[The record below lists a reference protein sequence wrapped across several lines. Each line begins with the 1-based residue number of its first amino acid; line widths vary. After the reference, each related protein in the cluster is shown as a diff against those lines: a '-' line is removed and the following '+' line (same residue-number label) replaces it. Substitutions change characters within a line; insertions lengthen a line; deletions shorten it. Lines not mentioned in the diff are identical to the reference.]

1 MNVRSL
7 PSSRFSPQL
16 GQCRVSTL
24 SPQVAQVQD
33 IAQQYSI
40 MTTRFEKDL
49 GMDRPI
55 ARRDFLQGAAIG
67 VGGMLLGGL
76 APELATAAAE
86 IAEQDR
92 TGYYPPK
99 RLGMRGSHAGSF
111 EAAHLLRDSRSLEGP
126 IADTGESFDLIVV
139 GAGISG
145 LAAAHFFRAASP
157 RGRVLVLDNHDDF
170 GGHAKRNEFYVNGR
184 MHLLNGGTLSI
195 DSPRPYGKVAA
206 GLMRTLGI
214 DAKALDEACTNKTL
228 YESLGLHQGVFF
240 DRETFGVDRLAV
252 RKGEGRADTV
262 AYLAQTPLTEQV
274 RKDIL
279 RIEHGDED
287 YFPGLTSAQKKDRL
301 SRISYEH
308 YLLKVVKADPGVLPY
323 YLHVTDGWWGCGI
336 DAVSAL
342 DCWGTWFPGFEGLDL
357 EPGETPRMG
366 FTPAGFAA
374 TGGSDTFHFPD
385 GNASIARL
393 LVRSLIPAAMPG
405 RSARDVVTAVADY
418 TKLDRPESAARIRLN
433 STVLSVRNVG
443 TDRVEVIYSRGGSL
457 HRTTARQCVL
467 ACWNMMIP
475 YLCPDLPEVQKTAL
489 HQLVK
494 TPLVYVSVALKNWHA
509 FQRLGIHG
517 VEAPGGY
524 FSSFGL
530 NEAVDIGNYKS
541 VRAPDEPILIRMER
555 TPAKYGLP
563 EREQHKVG
571 RAELLATSFE
581 TFERH
586 IRDELGR
593 SLAGGGFDPARD
605 IEGIAVNRW
614 PHGYAPEYNS
624 LIDGDTPPE
633 RLPNIRGR
641 QRFGQIA
648 IANSD
653 AGMGAYTDIAIEQAH
668 RAVRELLDTVA

>member
-1 MNVRSL
+1 MTRRS
-7 PSSRFSPQL
+7 
-16 GQCRVSTL
+16 
-24 SPQVAQVQD
+24 D
-33 IAQQYSI
+33 
-40 MTTRFEKDL
+40 KDL

-76 APELATAAAE
+76 APELVAAAAE

-92 TGYYPPK
+92 AGYYPPT
-99 RLGMRGSHAGSF
+99 RLGLRGSHPGSF
-111 EAAHLLRDSRSLEGP
+111 EAAHALRDSRSLSGA

-145 LAAAHFFRAASP
+145 LAAAHFFRANSP

-170 GGHAKRNEFYVNGR
+170 GGHAKRNEFHVNGR
-184 MHLLNGGTLSI
+184 MHLMNGGTLMI
-195 DSPRPYGKVAA
+195 ESPRPYGKVAA
-206 GLMRTLGI
+206 DLMRTLGI
-214 DAKALDEACTNKTL
+214 DAKALDDACTQATF
-228 YESLGLHQGVFF
+228 YESLPLHQGVFF
-240 DRETFGVDRLAV
+240 DRETFGVERLVV
-252 RKGEGRADTV
+252 RKGDSRDDTA
-262 AYLAQTPLTEQV
+262 AYLAQTPLTEKV

-279 RIEHGDED
+279 RIEHGTDD
-287 YFPGLTSAQKKDRL
+287 YLPGLTSAQKKDRL
-301 SRISYEH
+301 SRVSYEH
-308 YLLKVVKADPGVLPY
+308 YLLKIAKADPGVLPY

-342 DCWGTWFPGFEGLDL
+342 DCWGTWFPGFQGLKL
-357 EPGETPRMG
+357 ESGEAPRMG

-374 TGGSDTFHFPD
+374 TGGSDTFHYPD

-393 LVRSLIPAAMPG
+393 LVRSLIPTALPG
-405 RSARDVVTAVADY
+405 RDARDVVTAAADY
-418 TKLDRPESAARIRLN
+418 SKLDRPDSAARIRLN
-433 STVLSVRNVG
+433 STVLRVRNVG
-443 TDRVEVIYSRGGSL
+443 SDRVEVVYSRGGSL

-475 YLCPDLPEVQKTAL
+475 YLCPELPEAQKTAL
-489 HQLVK
+489 HQLIK
-494 TPLVYVSVALKNWHA
+494 TPLVYASVALRNWRA
-509 FQRLGIHG
+509 FQRLGVRS

-524 FSSFGL
+524 FSSFQL
-530 NEAVDIGNYKS
+530 NEVVDIGGYKS
-541 VRAPDEPILIRMER
+541 VRSPDEPILVRMER

-571 RAELLATSFE
+571 RTELLATPFD
-581 TFERH
+581 TFERQ

-593 SLAGGGFDPARD
+593 ALAGGGFDPARD

-624 LIDGDTPPE
+624 LVDGDTPAD
-633 RLPNIRGR
+633 RMPNVIGR
-641 QRFGQIA
+641 KRFGQVA

-653 AGMGAYTDIAIEQAH
+653 AGMGAYTDVAIEQAH
-668 RAVRELLDTVA
+668 RAVHELIDR

>member
-1 MNVRSL
+1 M
-7 PSSRFSPQL
+7 PRFHDK
-16 GQCRVSTL
+16 V
-24 SPQVAQVQD
+24 
-33 IAQQYSI
+33 
-40 MTTRFEKDL
+40 L

-67 VGGMLLGGL
+67 VGGVLLGGL

-92 TGYYPPK
+92 AGYYPPT
-99 RLGMRGSHAGSF
+99 RLRMRGSHAGSF
-111 EAAHLLRDSRSLEGP
+111 EAAHLLRDSRSLTGP

-170 GGHAKRNEFYVNGR
+170 GGHAKRNEFHVNGR

-195 DSPRPYGKVAA
+195 ESPRPYGKVAA

-214 DAKALDEACTNKTL
+214 DAKALDEACSNKTL

-252 RKGEGRADTV
+252 RKGESREDTA

-287 YFPGLTSAQKKDRL
+287 YLPGLTSAQKKDRL

-308 YLLKVVKADPGVLPY
+308 YLLNVVKADPGVLPY

-393 LVRSLIPAAMPG
+393 LVRSLIPVAMPG
-405 RSARDVVTAVADY
+405 RNAHDVVTAVADY

-433 STVLSVRNVG
+433 STVLRARNVG
-443 TDRVEVIYSRGGSL
+443 TDRVEVIYSRGGAL

-475 YLCPDLPEVQKTAL
+475 YLCPDLPEAQKAAL
-489 HQLVK
+489 HRLVK
-494 TPLVYVSVALKNWHA
+494 TPLVYVSVALKNWRA

-517 VEAPGGY
+517 VAAPGGY

-530 NEAVDIGNYKS
+530 NEAVDIGGYKS
-541 VRAPDEPILIRMER
+541 VRSPDEPILIRMQR

-563 EREQHKVG
+563 EREQHKAG
-571 RAELLATSFE
+571 RAELLTTSFE
-581 TFERH
+581 TFEHH

-633 RLPNIRGR
+633 RLPNIPGR
-641 QRFGQIA
+641 QRFGRIA

-653 AGMGAYTDIAIEQAH
+653 AGMGAYTDVAIEQAH
-668 RAVRELLDTVA
+668 RAVHELLDGTAPRSASSTAARTPSH